1 VKKRALDLDKIAAGL
16 GGKRRGR
23 VSATGGAWGALSMV
37 AEVQA
42 RFRVPNRG
50 GRATDPSWSE
60 RRLVPLAPE
69 TLQRLEALAQKIRQ
83 HGNVNVEPMQLAG
96 LLLER
101 TAQTMSDDEVERLLA
116 ARARAKSRRSV
127 KASGKAR

>member
-1 VKKRALDLDKIAAGL
+1 MMKRSLDLGKVAATL

-23 VSATGGAWGALSMV
+23 VRATGGVWGAMSMV

-69 TLQRLEALAQKIRQ
+69 TLERLEALARKIRE
-83 HGNVNVEPMQLAG
+83 HGEVTVEPMQLAG

-101 TAQTMSDDEVERLLA
+101 TARSVNDDDVERMLA
-116 ARARAKSRRSV
+116 AKRRAKRRRPDKVS
-127 KASGKAR
+127 SKAR